1 MEPIDRVHA
10 CFYAFVL
17 AAAALQLGSLVEP
30 WKPLLWYGG
39 ALVATVVVA
48 RALVGATGM
57 RSTLPRVVFA
67 FAVAPFSFLMLATV
81 VPPHPFHG
89 ERLLHAIDTAICF
102 GCNPNEALDR
112 IATPLLTELLQLVYA
127 FYYLIPILLL
137 CAFLVEKKPGALSR
151 GLFAV
156 MLCLYL
162 SYVGYFIL
170 PATGPNLNAL
180 GLYPPHFCDPMPGV
194 WIAEKLRAT
203 TLAMEWIKHDC
214 WPSGHTALALTCLVT
229 AKRERSKAFVILLLP
244 VVLLVF
250 STMYLRYHYVTDV
263 IFGFALAWLTLRIAP
278 PLHARFYGPGSPQLE
293 A

>member
-1 MEPIDRVHA
+1 VHA
-10 CFYAFVL
+10 GFYAFVL
-17 AAAALQLGSLVEP
+17 VAAALQLGTLVEA

-39 ALVATVVVA
+39 ALVATLVVA
-48 RALVGATGM
+48 RSLVGTTGM

-81 VPPHPFHG
+81 VPSHPYHG
-89 ERLLHAIDTAICF
+89 ERLLHAVDTAICF
-102 GCNPNEALDR
+102 GCNPNEALDA

-137 CAFLVEKKPGALSR
+137 WSFLAEKKTGALSR

-162 SYVGYFIL
+162 SYVGYFVL
-170 PATGPNLNAL
+170 PATGPNLNL
-180 GLYPPHFCDPMPGV
+180 FGLYPPHFAEPMPGV
-194 WIAEKLRAT
+194 WIAEQLRAS

-214 WPSGHTALALTCLVT
+214 WPSGHTALALTCLWT
-229 AKRERSKAFVILLLP
+229 AKRERSRAFAILLVP

-263 IFGFALAWLTLRIAP
+263 IFGFGLAWLTLRVAP
-278 PLHARFYGPGSPQLE
+278 PLHARYYGPGSPQLE